1 MALNIKNPEA
11 HRLAQELAEA
21 TGSNLTEAVTEALRE
36 SLQSHRE
43 KDSFEVLWAEVVE
56 LQRFVADL
64 PDRDARPPDEILG
77 YDDQGLP
84 Q

>member
-36 SLQSHRE
+36 SLHARRQE
-43 KDSFEVLWAEVVE
+43 DSFEVLWAEVVG
-56 LQRFVADL
+56 LQQFVAAL
-64 PDRDARPPDEILG
+64 PDRDTRPPDEILG
-77 YDDQGLP
+77 YDARGLP
-84 Q
+84 R